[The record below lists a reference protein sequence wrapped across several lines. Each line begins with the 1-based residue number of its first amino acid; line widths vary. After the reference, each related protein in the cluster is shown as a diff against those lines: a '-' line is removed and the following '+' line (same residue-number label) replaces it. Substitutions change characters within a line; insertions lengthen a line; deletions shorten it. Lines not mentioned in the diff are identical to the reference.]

1 MMKGPMSLKHDL
13 ATLAII
19 SKHLRIEKPDTIDFM
34 WMSEEE
40 RAEYELDD
48 EDREGFK
55 ASH

>member
-1 MMKGPMSLKHDL
+1 MSLRNDL
-13 ATLAII
+13 DTLAVI